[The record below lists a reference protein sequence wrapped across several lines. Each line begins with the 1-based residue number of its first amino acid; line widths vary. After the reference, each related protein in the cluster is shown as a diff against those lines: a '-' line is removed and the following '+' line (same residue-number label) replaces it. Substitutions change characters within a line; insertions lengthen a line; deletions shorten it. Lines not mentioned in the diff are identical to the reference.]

1 MTPIKKPYAPSPLTL
16 REYDVKKSDIVKL
29 LLKDR
34 LHVNPKNS
42 HSEAF
47 APTNIALCKY
57 WGKRDPELNLPVT
70 SSLSISLANLGA
82 TVSLNLANEDKIILN
97 NQRVDPQ
104 SSFAV
109 RLFEFLDLVRLN
121 RLPAL
126 EINIIS
132 TVPIAAGL
140 ASSAC
145 GFAAI
150 SMALNKL
157 YGWEL
162 TGRELSIL
170 ARLGSG
176 SACRSIWNGFV
187 EWNSGIRSDGMDSHG
202 SVINHHWPEL
212 CMGLVLV
219 SPQEKSIS
227 SRKAMERTVNTSP
240 LYTAW
245 PAKVSQDLA
254 MIKQAIM
261 AHDFK
266 LLGKTTEFNAMTMHA
281 TMLSSWPPVSY
292 YLPETISAM
301 EKVWSLRAEGLD
313 LYFTQD
319 AGPNIKLLFLKRD
332 SSAIHQ
338 HFPQLE
344 WVNLF

>member
-1 MTPIKKPYAPSPLTL
+1 M
-16 REYDVKKSDIVKL
+16 KKSDVVKM
-29 LLKDR
+29 LLKER
-34 LHVNPKNS
+34 LFANPKNS
-42 HSEAF
+42 KVEAF

-82 TVSLNLANEDKIILN
+82 SVSLNVAAEDKIVLN
-97 NQRVDPQ
+97 NQLVDPQ
-104 SSFAV
+104 SSFSI
-109 RLFEFLDLVRLN
+109 RLVEFLDLVRLN
-121 RLPAL
+121 RSPHL

-150 SMALNKL
+150 TLALNKL
-157 YGWEL
+157 YDWEL

-202 SVINHHWPEL
+202 SVIHHHWPEL
-212 CMGLVLV
+212 CMGLVLL
-219 SPQEKSIS
+219 SQQEKSIS

-240 LYTAW
+240 LYSAW
-245 PAKVSQDLA
+245 PAKVAQDLSL
-254 MIKQAIM
+254 IKQAITV
-261 AHDFK
+261 HDFK
-266 LLGKTTEFNAMTMHA
+266 LLGKTAEFNAMTMHA
-281 TMLSSWPPVSY
+281 TMLSAWPPVSY
-292 YLPETISAM
+292 YLPETMMAM
-301 EKVWSLRAEGLD
+301 EKVWALRAEGLD

-319 AGPNIKLLFLKRD
+319 AGPNIKLLFLKKD
-332 SSAIHQ
+332 FSEVQ
-338 HFPQLE
+338 LHFPQLQS
-344 WVNLF
+344 VNLF